1 MKRVVIIVVILAA
14 VIGVTVVGYQFLNPK
29 PYNIAEDPDVEVI
42 EIQRDTI
49 LATINAA
56 GRIEPEAEIQVDF
69 EANNG
74 LVAEVLVERGQSVAA
89 GTQLAR
95 LDTHN
100 LELAVKQA
108 EIELARAEVQLEQ
121 LYRTALAED
130 IASAQAA
137 VESAQANLDQ
147 VRDGPRQDEIA
158 SAQAAVESARANLD
172 RVQEGPSDDDVTV
185 AAANLRRSEVAL
197 KEAQWAYDQVAYR
210 GDIGALPQAAQLE
223 QATIDYET
231 ALANFNLAVQG
242 PTDADIAAAR
252 SQLAQAESS
261 LAQLLESPTEAD
273 IAAAQS
279 LLAQAEASLA
289 RLIEEPD
296 EAEVATARAAVDTA
310 RIGLEQAELNLA
322 KASLIAPVDGVVTE
336 INVKRGERPPVE
348 RPAMVITDMSDYH
361 IDVEVDEIDIGR
373 VARDQGVVVIVDAI
387 PEEDFAGH
395 VADIS
400 PGPIRG
406 LSSGIV
412 AYEVIIALDSDDP
425 RLMPGMTT
433 DATIEIERLE
443 EVLVVPNRAVSIDRS
458 SGEPVA
464 YVEKV
469 AEDGNPTR
477 AKVELGLRN
486 ETVSQVLSGLDDGDQ
501 IVIRGLSRQEQLQR
515 AFQGVE

>member
-1 MKRVVIIVVILAA
+1 MKRVVIIVVILAVFA
-14 VIGVTVVGYQFLNPK
+14 GVTVVGYQFLNPE

-56 GRIEPEAEIQVDF
+56 GRIEPESEVQVDF
-69 EANNG
+69 EANNS

-89 GTQLAR
+89 GTELAR
-95 LDTHN
+95 LDTSG

-108 EIELARAEVQLEQ
+108 EIELARAEAQLEQ
-121 LYRTALAED
+121 LYKTALAED
-130 IASAQAA
+130 VVSAQAA

-147 VRDGPRQDEIA
+147 VLDGPRQDEIV
-158 SAQAAVESARANLD
+158 SAQAAVESARANLN
-172 RVQEGPSDDDVTV
+172 RAQEGPSEDDITV
-185 AAANLRRSEVAL
+185 AAASLRRTEIAL

-210 GDIGALPQAAQLE
+210 GDVGALPQALQLE

-231 ALANFNLAVQG
+231 ALANYNLAVEG

-261 LAQLLESPTEAD
+261 LARLLESPTEAD

-279 LLAQAEASLA
+279 QLAQAEASLA
-289 RLIEEPD
+289 RLLEEPD
-296 EAEVATARAAVDTA
+296 DAEVAAAQAAVATA
-310 RIGLEQAELNLA
+310 RIGLEQAQRNLA
-322 KASLIAPVDGVVTE
+322 KASVIAPIDGVVTE
-336 INVKRGERPPVE
+336 INVKRGEHPPVE
-348 RPAMVITDMSDYH
+348 RPVMVLTDMSDYH

-373 VARDQGVVVIVDAI
+373 VARDQRVVIVVDAV
-387 PEEDFAGH
+387 PDEDFVGH

-400 PGPIRG
+400 PGPIQDV
-406 LSSGIV
+406 SSGIV

-425 RLMPGMTT
+425 RLMPGMTA
-433 DATIEIERLE
+433 DATIETERLE
-443 EVLVVPNRAVSIDRS
+443 EVLVVPNRAVSVDRS
-458 SGEPVA
+458 GGEPVA

-469 AEDGNPTR
+469 AEDGNPIR
-477 AKVELGLRN
+477 AEVELGLRN

-501 IVIRGLSRQEQLQR
+501 IIIRGLSSRERLQR
-515 AFQGVE
+515 AFQGGE

>member
-14 VIGVTVVGYQFLNPK
+14 VVGVTVVGYQFLNPK

-56 GRIEPEAEIQVDF
+56 GRIEPEAEVHVDF

-74 LVAEVLVERGQSVAA
+74 LVAEVMVERGQSVAA
-89 GTQLAR
+89 GTELAR
-95 LDTHN
+95 LDTSN
-100 LELAVKQA
+100 LELTFKQA
-108 EIELARAEVQLEQ
+108 EIELARAEAQLEQ
-121 LYRTALAED
+121 LYKTTPAED
-130 IASAQAA
+130 VASAQAA
-137 VESAQANLDQ
+137 VESAQANLEQ
-147 VRDGPRQDEIA
+147 VLGGPRQDEIV
-158 SAQAAVESARANLD
+158 SAQAAVDSARANLD
-172 RVQEGPSDDDVTV
+172 QVQEGPSEDDVTV
-185 AAANLRRSEVAL
+185 AAANLRRTEIAL

-210 GDIGALPQAAQLE
+210 GDIGAMPQAAQLE

-231 ALANFNLAVQG
+231 ALANFNLAVQD
-242 PTDADIAAAR
+242 PTDADIAVAR
-252 SQLAQAESS
+252 SQLAEAESS
-261 LAQLLESPTEAD
+261 LARLLDSPTLAD

-279 LLAQAEASLA
+279 ELAQAKATLA
-289 RLIEEPD
+289 QLLEEPD
-296 EAEVATARAAVDTA
+296 EAEVAAAQAAVDTA

-336 INVKRGERPPVE
+336 VNVKPGERPPVDTS
-348 RPAMVITDMSDYH
+348 AMIITDMSGYH

-373 VARDQGVVVIVDAI
+373 VARDQSVVVIVDAV
-387 PEEDFAGH
+387 PDEDFAGH

-400 PGPIRG
+400 PGPIQG

-433 DATIEIERLE
+433 DATIEVERLE
-443 EVLVVPNRAVSIDRS
+443 DVLVVPNRAVSIDRS
-458 SGEPVA
+458 SGQPIA

-477 AKVELGLRN
+477 VEVELGLRN
-486 ETVSQVLSGLDDGDQ
+486 ETVSQVLSGLDDEDQ
-501 IVIRGLSRQEQLQR
+501 IVIRGLSSRERLQR
-515 AFQGVE
+515 AFQGGE